1 MVAKRIIPCLD
12 VADGR
17 VVKGVNFV
25 GLRDAGDPVELACLY
40 SASGADELVFLDI
53 AASHQGRAT
62 LVDLVRRTAEAVT
75 IPFTVGGGIGSVEGI
90 TELLRAGADKISL
103 NSAAVRDPQLVSRG
117 AERFGCQCIVVAIDA
132 RRRPGPV
139 LHRLGSDEKAADGNG
154 ADANGA
160 GEKAAGWDVFVKG
173 GRENTGLDAVAWAQ
187 RAVALGAGEILLTSM
202 DGDGTQAGYD
212 LALTRAVAEAVDVP
226 VIASGG
232 AGCIDHI
239 AEALAPGPEGG
250 SASAALLA
258 SLLHDRVLSVEE
270 IKTELLG
277 RGLHLRPLEIMNK
290 SQPL

>member
-25 GLRDAGDPVELACLY
+25 GLRDAGDPVELACRY
-40 SASGADELVFLDI
+40 SRSGADELVFLDI

-75 IPFTVGGGIGSVEGI
+75 IPFTVGGGISSVEGI
-90 TELLRAGADKISL
+90 TELLRAGADKVSL
-103 NSAAVRDPQLVSRG
+103 NSSAVRDPQLVARG

-132 RRRPGPV
+132 RRR
-139 LHRLGSDEKAADGNG
+139 DGG
-154 ADANGA
+154 
-160 GEKAAGWDVFVKG
+160 GWDVYVKG
-173 GRENTGLDAVAWAQ
+173 GRENTGLDAVTWARQ
-187 RAVALGAGEILLTSM
+187 VVGLGAGEILLTSM

-212 LALTRAVAEAVDVP
+212 LALTRAVADAVEVP

-239 AEALAPGPEGG
+239 AAALDGG
-250 SASAALLA
+250 HGGGHAAAALLA
-258 SLLHDRVLSVEE
+258 SLLHDGILSVEQ
-270 IKTELLG
+270 IKTELLA
-277 RGLHLRPLEIMNK
+277 RGLAIRPP
-290 SQPL
+290 QTAV